1 MNPSPI
7 EINSDLTLEQKF
19 QMQVLDK
26 IVKDMSRE
34 QAIYLLLE
42 TSRLLMVKDNMIK
55 SLLKHVL

>member
-7 EINSDLTLEQKF
+7 EINPDLTLEQKF

-26 IVKDMSRE
+26 IVQDMSRE

>member
-7 EINSDLTLEQKF
+7 EINADLTLEQKF